1 MHKKSPVFRRAIS
14 FALTVCMLATSLAPT
29 FAYAADPLDIP
40 ADAAMA
46 EQAASSPVEQ
56 TTSMSEDAVD
66 EPGAQNESAVEQE
79 ETVQPP
85 EVEEK
90 PTSTEPPSE
99 AESPET
105 DVTPDGDKT
114 PEVTPE
120 SSAVPTPE
128 GEGEDGEEVV
138 PDPSALPVPNP
149 SATPNPDA
157 SLEPSPEPSASPEP
171 TDGESE
177 VAPEEDSEIK
187 EEFEPIVVL
196 DPEKPTVTAEI
207 GEEVTFTSGI
217 NRDDVQ
223 VEYQWQR
230 FQNPLP
236 KKQVTLSEPIYE
248 YSEGEPTWY
257 RFLLADT
264 TEMELLAK
272 NPESTWG
279 GIELFYAAKQAL
291 DNIGATY
298 DNITFEWKTPNFP
311 LDGYAISAAVVDG
324 VTELYAEKEDE
335 RFVARQNEH
344 GEFYFTK
351 EDATPVETTE
361 TEWLDVEGA
370 TDPSYTFTVEKAD
383 HYAKFRLKVTI
394 RDEEYLGQVV
404 EMLEGQDV
412 ILTEEQKAEDQI
424 LYSIVMQVESTV
436 ADEPVVEKPMVLMDV
451 FSNFV
456 QKDISGGPQLSA
468 DGQWIENLSGS
479 YEYITEDTY
488 NRIKKWYDANP
499 SGKTKAQFDA
509 CWTRMGQRG
518 SASYN
523 NANTFDENGLPNGGM
538 RQYIGFDLTDGHKL
552 EVASEW
558 YGKTVYFR
566 LNGQDGIGT
575 AIKIPAYTE
584 VYGDGDKY
592 EEAQSGSRY
601 KKAVTFLN
609 AWVPDV
615 GAVYRDYLRTAA
627 TSFGNPN
634 KTSLSFEQ
642 GTHITS
648 YDVSAEAFN
657 ADPARYMVD
666 AEGNYRIDSVG
677 WGVCVYQE
685 PDISGKAYWLLKDY
699 IANGYGFLTGHDTM
713 YAYAGAYYDAYGK
726 DLDESTID
734 PNDGTTWYYDVN
746 SWQPTAHTSNGQQSS
761 SRGGHFYLNELMGT
775 NKGSV
780 YSGNLKAADAP
791 SMILSTGGSHGPI
804 GKEGMFA
811 DNNLRIVMNGFDGAT
826 AVQNPRYRTPTNF
839 PYSYTPGEIIAAT
852 YTHTNGQA
860 AFGPIWVDYVGPSW
874 LLIDEN
880 YGMSNWT
887 PGTKPPADK
896 WRPKNYEQ
904 SLYWTDINGKVGT
917 NNFYLTGSGNY
928 LMNQIGHIPKQDT
941 AHGET
946 RLFVNSVMY
955 VSQRKQC
962 EICAANQ
969 NGQMTSHFV
978 RRVSGA
984 NFDEVTSALRN
995 GGNYWYPIDGCYQL
1009 TEDVTLPEEW
1019 TPIKGFKG
1027 HWNSDV
1033 YDVHLASNNEP
1044 LLENRVSDGE
1054 GGWNLGVDPSIGTPN
1069 VFNTGMSRTTGVAR
1083 VVGDLRDLFGDN
1095 HHNYNGYT
1103 VKIRGVDNPKYFS
1116 ETERNKE
1123 FTCTVNSDSKY
1134 VISNL
1139 PCLYE
1144 SLADGQTARGTLVA
1158 RVYDETGKEVVEY
1171 GPIRVDV
1178 EKEFWNNDMT
1188 TPLYLGNF
1196 NAKPVEDYTTY
1207 ESGQAHFSAEAS
1219 SAGDIEIGDWEYSSD
1234 NGANWQPIPSSWDVS
1249 VEKNVIAPD
1258 DSNAVSEDYVAT
1270 TSLTLNKVNPAWN
1283 GYHFR
1288 ATFKNPQYGEW
1299 NSYRYYVRN
1308 RLTSNEPFEG
1318 AQEKRVYENGKAGLL
1333 SVKKWP
1339 AYTEQGSDQIVFE
1352 GEDVTFRAY
1361 GYALDDGTP
1370 ITAKWQYTLGTYD
1383 NIGNQ
1388 QWFDVDGATDAN
1400 GSPLFGNMEQVTT
1413 KAPVRT
1419 QKPEVAEE
1427 LMRVAPTNNI
1437 DLFWKNAPFHGVET
1451 ELTIKKADLVH
1462 NKLRFRVEFTAESV
1476 YGTALHWWSD
1486 IANDLSGSW
1495 TTPNGRISPNGPF
1508 HEEIPSFA
1516 NRLKVNPPDID
1527 LVTVKSKNFPEGSVN
1542 QDLSTPDEYGQTVGF
1557 EDPTVTLTNENAVYR
1572 AEIYYRPE
1580 KFKPEAVWQYQTY
1593 TNRNPKPWNTQVAH
1607 DLGYT
1612 DTTVTVVNSQPI
1624 ETTYKGEAG
1633 WMMYTSTM
1641 TVNNVPVAMYNPE
1654 QLTKYF
1660 FRCVASTSYQ
1670 TAQRT
1675 KTITATDKWGG
1686 LTIDYKI
1693 YIKHNGVMEYDKT
1706 NIINGQ
1712 AVSDGQGIFEAT
1724 KGHQYSDWYYN
1735 NLEVKVPQGHHI
1747 NTAIVAFDDSVGYNS
1762 SDEILVDTAGLSSL
1776 GIQVEQQT
1784 PKSVLLVSRTANTV
1798 ELDAWNKALREYVGF
1813 RSYDADADFSLDKI
1827 TSGQTGGGGIKWMVD
1842 EARLAG
1848 TQIDLETGKVYKLV
1862 TFDKPVDWAIA
1873 KQAAQTFDPELQMSG
1888 KLAEP
1893 QNEAER
1899 DAIQA
1904 VAAGHN
1910 VWLGGYK
1917 DKNNSFR
1924 WDSDGNIINWIPWT
1938 TDAVKTNANLYM
1950 KPDGTWNSGPNPK
1963 SQGGGSEEFQMPIRE
1978 HASPDSW
1985 GWRTGRPFHT
1995 KPAVKYDVVMRH
2007 STPDWSKGWI
2017 ALRFETNNANN
2028 WNADGHTGIY
2038 KEAWY
2043 YDPSIGH
2050 NTDVQW
2056 ESFSIVAPQGSL
2068 LTGLRLDLWNP
2079 TEADVTYVKAFY
2091 PGQETEENPV
2101 DAAVI
2106 EYTPQ
2111 SLAVEVT
2118 NHSAT
2123 DDAVIGT
2130 GVKNPPDIPKGHISA
2145 IIKGDGKVYDGTPI
2159 VPSEF
2164 NVIGKGADRS
2174 LFNVTYKA
2182 FVFGNHADYPTRT
2195 VNGNDYL
2202 NTGAINATTY
2212 HVKIALTEAA
2222 LAEGWVLDEATSQLE
2237 CYLTVFPRP
2246 IDVSSYHNNKEYD
2259 GTADGIIRNI
2269 QIDAGT
2275 DANSG
2280 IINSDIVELNSTE
2293 IYGSYAQVDGNPAI
2307 HNSDTNNG
2315 GMEYTML
2322 KNIEE
2327 KLEIVHNATSDPH
2340 WNYALRNKTFTGAII
2355 PRELI
2360 VHSKYIEP
2368 EHPLKGTGRNIKSYD
2383 GTTTAVVKGVTH
2395 DGKQNIFI
2403 DHANG
2408 NGPGIIP
2415 SDHIDLDKMEYT
2427 GQYATKDANEKLYDI
2442 NGQEVMDGSGLPPK
2456 KDRFLKLTEN
2466 AITLDQNPTLVGNDY
2481 DDYKIIGYEFSGAIY
2496 RTSLEVKAKTHRYMY
2511 GTEFTGD
2518 RLPNG
2523 QPAAGE
2529 EGYPRP
2535 YDKVYE
2541 ANKPSTLG
2549 SWISVD
2555 GLVPGDVLTVDD
2567 RFSFDSY
2574 NADGSIRKF
2583 DATTPVGNYDVEI
2596 RGLNE
2601 MNYPILKNY
2610 LVQLGSGSVSVY
2622 PREIIITPEDI
2633 DRSIEQD
2640 KDPLETFAHFKM
2652 MNDDGE
2658 TFTEIG
2664 NDRDSDYS
2672 ELHLANGDTV
2682 LSTILLDNGQPLV
2695 KPAPQEQST
2704 NVENETYFKNISAVP
2719 FWTKWYQGAPVKY
2732 ANIQTDAE
2740 PHICDWCEHYYG
2752 YDVLP
2757 PENMHDKR
2765 DTAHWSLDGYL
2776 LRVNQDS
2783 DFGDG
2788 TTLKVATVKNLNGE
2802 DVQNYEIR
2810 YEDAQLRV
2818 HPKQRF
2824 HLKAT
2829 VPMYVCMYGFAAT
2842 GEVVTPNEY
2851 GIRNYS
2857 NGPIQIENIEVSN
2870 DGWIVTD
2877 KNPQLMSA
2885 GEISLKLHNV
2895 QLKMGANHLLN
2906 PDGTIAPEI
2915 DPQPYKD
2922 WVIPRDD
2929 TPNHIGVWSRIPIEA
2944 KIAGGFKNARKE
2956 SYVTHVTYTVGEY
2969 GWTLPEVPGVELPE
2983 SINGNPVTV
2992 IPDEVSFADTNS

>member
-1 MHKKSPVFRRAIS
+1 MHKKGPILKRAIS
-14 FALTVCMLATSLAPT
+14 FALTACMLVTSLTPT
-29 FAYAADPLDIP
+29 FAYAAEPSDTIP
-40 ADAAMA
+40 NISVTEQLASTPPDSAM
-46 EQAASSPVEQ
+46 EKPGVPGKG
-56 TTSMSEDAVD
+56 TTEHD
-66 EPGAQNESAVEQE
+66 ETS
-79 ETVQPP
+79 QPP
-85 EVEEK
+85 EVVETPSLTDPPDAEENTGEET
-90 PTSTEPPSE
+90 PEPS
-99 AESPET
+99 
-105 DVTPDGDKT
+105 VTP
-114 PEVTPE
+114 
-120 SSAVPTPE
+120 APE
-128 GEGEDGEEVV
+128 GESGEDSGLPE
-138 PDPSALPVPNP
+138 PSASPSPEP

-157 SLEPSPEPSASPEP
+157 SPEPSLTPEPDISPEPSASPEP

-177 VAPEEDSEIK
+177 VAPEENSEPE

-196 DPEKPTVTAEI
+196 DPEEPIVTAEV
-207 GEEVTFTSGI
+207 GEEVTLTSGI
-217 NRDDVQ
+217 NREDVQ

-236 KKQVTLSEPIYE
+236 QKKVTLSDPIYE

-264 TEMELLAK
+264 TEMELLAE
-272 NPESTWG
+272 NPESTWS

-291 DNIGATY
+291 DDIGAQY
-298 DNITFEWKTPNFP
+298 DNLTFAWKTPNFA
-311 LDGYAISAAVVDG
+311 LDGYAISAAIVDG
-324 VTELYAEKEDE
+324 VTELYAKKEDE
-335 RFVARQNEH
+335 RYVARLNEY
-344 GEFYFTK
+344 GEFVFVK
-351 EDATPVETTE
+351 EDEAVPVEATE
-361 TEWLDVEGA
+361 TNWQDIEGA
-370 TDPSYTFTVEKAD
+370 TEPSYTFTVEEAD
-383 HYAKFRLKVTI
+383 HYANFRLKVTI
-394 RDEEYLGQVV
+394 RDEAYLEQVV
-404 EMLEGQDV
+404 GLLENQDV
-412 ILTEEQKAEDQI
+412 VLTEEQKAEDQI
-424 LYSIVMQVESTV
+424 LYSVVMQVES
-436 ADEPVVEKPMVLMDV
+436 AAGDEPTVEKPMALMDV

-456 QKDISGGPQLSA
+456 QKSVSGSPRLSD
-468 DGQWIENLSGS
+468 DGQWIENLNGN
-479 YEYITEDTY
+479 YEYITEDAY
-488 NRIKKWYDANP
+488 NRIKKWYDEDPVNHP
-499 SGKTKAQFDA
+499 KAYLDA
-509 CWTRMGQRG
+509 SWTWLQPKGFNGHSKAPAFGSNGYPIVGQTRD
-518 SASYN
+518 YN
-523 NANTFDENGLPNGGM
+523 
-538 RQYIGFDLTDGHKL
+538 GFTLTDGHKL

-566 LNGQDGIGT
+566 LHGQDGKGT

-584 VYGDGDKY
+584 LYGEGNKY

-627 TSFGNPN
+627 ISYDNPN
-634 KTSLSFEQ
+634 KNSLSFEQ

-666 AEGNYRIDSVG
+666 AEGNYRMDSVG

-699 IANGYGFLTGHDTM
+699 ISNGYGFLTGHDTL

-734 PNDGTTWYYDVN
+734 PNDGITWYYDVN
-746 SWQPTAHTSNGQQSS
+746 SWQPTAHTSSGQQSS
-761 SRGGHFYLNELMGT
+761 TRGGHFYLNELMGT

-780 YSGNLKAADAP
+780 YSGNVKAADAP
-791 SMILSTGGSHGPI
+791 SLILSTGGSHGPI
-804 GKEGMFA
+804 GKDGMFA
-811 DNNLRIVMNGFDGAT
+811 DNNLRIVMNGFDGTT
-826 AVQNPRYRTPTNF
+826 AAQNPRYRTPTNF
-839 PYSYTPGEIIAAT
+839 PYSYASGEIIAAT

-860 AFGPIWVDYVGPSW
+860 AFGPIWVDYAGPSW
-874 LLIDEN
+874 QLIDEE
-880 YGMSNWT
+880 YGKQSWT
-887 PGTKPPADK
+887 PGTKPPEDK
-896 WRPKNYEQ
+896 WRPSTHEN
-904 SLYWTDINGKVGT
+904 SLTWQDMNGNLGT
-917 NNFYLTGSGNY
+917 NNFYLTGVGNY

-941 AHGET
+941 SHGET
-946 RLFVNSVMY
+946 RLFVNSVMF

-969 NGQMTSHFV
+969 GGQQTSHFV
-978 RRVSGA
+978 RRVSAA
-984 NFDEVTSALRN
+984 NFDEVTEALRN
-995 GGNYWYPIDGCYQL
+995 GGSYWYPIDGCYQL
-1009 TEDVTLPEEW
+1009 TEDVRLPEGW

-1033 YDVHLASNNEP
+1033 YDVALASNGEP
-1044 LLENRVSDGE
+1044 LLENRVAE
-1054 GGWNLGVDPSIGTPN
+1054 GPDGWNLGTNPLIGTPN
-1069 VFNTGMSRTTGVAR
+1069 VFNTGMTRTTGVAR
-1083 VVGDLRDLFGDN
+1083 VVGDLNDLFGGQ
-1095 HHNYNGYT
+1095 HRSYNGYT

-1116 ETERNKE
+1116 EAERNKE
-1123 FTCTVNSDSKY
+1123 FTCMVNSDSKY

-1144 SLADGQTARGTLVA
+1144 KGLENGQAARGTLVA

-1178 EKEFWNNDMT
+1178 KKEFWNNDMT

-1196 NAKPVEDYTTY
+1196 SAKPVEDYTTY
-1207 ESGQAHFSAEAS
+1207 ESGQAQFFAEAS
-1219 SAGDIEIGDWEYSSD
+1219 SAGNIEIGDWEYSSD
-1234 NGANWQPIPSSWDVS
+1234 NGTNWQPIPSDWDIS

-1258 DSNAVSEDYVAT
+1258 DSNAASEDYVAT

-1318 AQEKRVYENGKAGLL
+1318 AQEKNVCESGKTGLL
-1333 SVKKWP
+1333 SVKQWP
-1339 AYTEQGSDQIVFE
+1339 AYTEQGPDQIVFE

-1361 GYALDDGTP
+1361 GYALDDGSP

-1383 NIGNQ
+1383 SIGNQ

-1400 GSPLFGNMEQVTT
+1400 GSPLFGNLEQVVIQT
-1413 KAPVRT
+1413 PVRT

-1427 LMRVAPTNNI
+1427 LMRVAPTNNV
-1437 DLFWKNAPFHGVET
+1437 DLFWQNAQFHGVET
-1451 ELTIKKADLVH
+1451 ELTIKKADLAH
-1462 NKLRFRVEFTAESV
+1462 NKLRFRVEFTAESG

-1508 HEEIPSFA
+1508 HEEVPSFA

-1527 LVTVKSKNFPEGSVN
+1527 LVTVKSQNFPEGSVN

-1593 TNRNPKPWNTQVAH
+1593 TNRTPKPWNTQVAH

-1624 ETTYKGEAG
+1624 KTTYKGEAG

-1641 TVNNVPVAMYNPE
+1641 TVNNVPVSMYNPE

-1712 AVSDGQGIFEAT
+1712 IVTDGQGIFDAAN
-1724 KGHQYSDWYYN
+1724 GHQYSDWYYN
-1735 NLEVKVPQGHHI
+1735 NLEVKAPQGHHI

-1762 SDEILVDTAGLSSL
+1762 SDEILVDTIGLSSL

-1784 PKSVLLVSRTANTV
+1784 PKSVLLVSHTANTV

-1827 TSGQTGGGGIKWMVD
+1827 ISGQTGGGGIKWMVD

-1862 TFDKPVDWAIA
+1862 TFDQPVDWAVA
-1873 KQAAQTFDPELQMSG
+1873 KQAAQTFDSELQMSG

-1893 QNEAER
+1893 QNETER
-1899 DAIQA
+1899 NAVQA
-1904 VAAGHN
+1904 AAAGHN

-1917 DKNNSFR
+1917 DKSNAFR
-1924 WDSDGNIINWIPWT
+1924 WDSNGNVIDWIPWT
-1938 TDAVKTNANLYM
+1938 GNAVKTNANLYM

-1963 SQGGGSEEFQMPIRE
+1963 SQGGGSEEFTMPIRE

-1985 GWRTGRPFHT
+1985 GWRTGSPFYT
-1995 KPAVKYDVVMRH
+1995 KPAEKYHIVMRH

-2028 WNADGHTGIY
+2028 WDADGHTGIY

-2043 YDPSIGH
+2043 YAPEIGH
-2050 NTDVQW
+2050 NSDVQW
-2056 ESFSIVAPQGSL
+2056 ESFDIVAPQGSL

-2079 TEADVTYVKAFY
+2079 TEADVTSVTAFY
-2091 PGQETEENPV
+2091 PGQEVEENPV

-2130 GVKNPPDIPKGHISA
+2130 RVKNPPNIPKGHISA
-2145 IIKGDGKVYDGTPI
+2145 IIKGNGKVYDGTPI
-2159 VPSEF
+2159 TPSEF
-2164 NVIGKGADRS
+2164 SVIGKGADRS
-2174 LFNVTYKA
+2174 LFNVTYTA
-2182 FVFGNHADYPTRT
+2182 FLFGNHANYPTKT

-2269 QIDAGT
+2269 QIDPGT

-2280 IINSDIVELNSTE
+2280 IINSDIVELNCTE
-2293 IYGSYAQVDGNPAI
+2293 IRGSYTQVDGNPAI
-2307 HNSDTNNG
+2307 HNSDSNNG
-2315 GMEYTML
+2315 GMEYTIL
-2322 KNIEE
+2322 KNVEE
-2327 KLEIVHNATSDPH
+2327 KLEIVHNATSDPY

-2360 VHSKYIEP
+2360 VHSEYIEP
-2368 EHPLKGTGRNIKSYD
+2368 EHSLKGTGRNIKSYD
-2383 GTTTAVVKGVTH
+2383 GTTVAVVKGVTP
-2395 DGKQNIFI
+2395 DGEQNIFI

-2415 SDHIDLDKMEYT
+2415 ADHVSLDKMEYT
-2427 GQYATKDANEKLYDI
+2427 GQYATKDAYEKLYDT
-2442 NGQEVMDGSGLPPK
+2442 NGHEVMDGSGLPPK
-2456 KDRFLKLTEN
+2456 KNRFLKLTEN
-2466 AITLDQNPTLVGNDY
+2466 VITLDRNPTLVGNDY
-2481 DDYKIIGYEFSGAIY
+2481 GDYKIIDYTFSGAIY
-2496 RTSLEVKAKTHRYMY
+2496 RTSLEVKAKTYRYMY

-2518 RLPNG
+2518 RLLNG
-2523 QPAAGE
+2523 QPLAGD

-2535 YDKVYE
+2535 YDKIYE

-2555 GLVPGDVLTVDD
+2555 GLVPGEVLTVDD

-2583 DATTPVGNYDVEI
+2583 DTTTPVGDYDVEI
-2596 RGLNE
+2596 HGLNE

-2610 LVQLGSGSVSVY
+2610 LVQIGSGSVSVY

-2633 DRSIEQD
+2633 DCSIEQD
-2640 KDPLETFAHFKM
+2640 KEPLETFAHFKM

-2664 NDRDSDYS
+2664 NDRDSDYDK
-2672 ELHLANGDTV
+2672 LHLANGDTV

-2695 KPAPQEQST
+2695 KPAPQEQRA
-2704 NVENETYFKNISAVP
+2704 NAKNETYFKNVSAVP
-2719 FWTKWYQGAPVKY
+2719 FWTMWHQGAPVKY
-2732 ANIQTDAE
+2732 ANIQTDAK
-2740 PHICDWCEHYYG
+2740 PHNCDWCEHYYG
-2752 YDVLP
+2752 HDALP
-2757 PENMHDKR
+2757 SENMHHKK
-2765 DTAHWSLDGYL
+2765 DTAHWTLNGYL
-2776 LRVNQDS
+2776 LRVNNDS
-2783 DFGDG
+2783 DFGAG

-2824 HLKAT
+2824 QLKAT
-2829 VPMYVCMYGFAAT
+2829 VPMYVCMYGFAST
-2842 GEVVTPNEY
+2842 GDVVTPSEY

-2870 DGWIVTD
+2870 DGWVVTD
-2877 KNPQLMSA
+2877 KNPQHMSA
-2885 GEISLKLHNV
+2885 GEISLRLHGM
-2895 QLKMGANHLLN
+2895 QLKMGDNHLLN
-2906 PDGTIAPEI
+2906 PDGSVAPEMN
-2915 DPQPYKD
+2915 PQPREN
-2922 WVIPRDD
+2922 WVIARDD
-2929 TPNHIGVWSRIPIEA
+2929 TPNNIGIWSRIPIEA
-2944 KIAGGFKNARKE
+2944 QIAGDFKNARKE
-2956 SYVTHVTYTVGEY
+2956 SYVTHITYTVGEY
-2969 GWTLPEVPGVELPE
+2969 GWTLPEVPDVELPE
-2983 SINGNPVTV
+2983 NINGNPVTI
-2992 IPDEVSFADTNS
+2992 IPDEVSYADVNS